1 MKSLFGSLSDVQ
13 TEAFHTSNVCNLK
26 IIFNNVYKV
35 LCDED
40 ADTQEDEH
48 SFYIICSANCV
59 KGRY

>member
-13 TEAFHTSNVCNLK
+13 TELSILQKCNLK